1 MEIFEMLSFDIGE
14 FVTSPAGIIMMV
26 GIVLLI
32 VGIVLMF
39 MGKGKGDASEKAAVE
54 NVAETSETK
63 EMPIPVANPTE
74 EPKVEETPVV
84 NAAPVVEAT
93 PVVVEA
99 TPTTESVTTPAVEPI
114 DFNANENVAA
124 PAVVAETLDMTTEI
138 KPESLNGIVENS
150 TPVVESLDAPVVE
163 TPVPAVVEATP
174 VVETPAP
181 AVVEATPVVETPV
194 SVYGGANPEVK
205 NVFEEKPREIYGG
218 ANPLENTAPI
228 PTQTVKEAYSG
239 AMSATP
245 VAETPAPAVVEATP
259 VVETPAPAVVEAT
272 PVVETPAPAV
282 VETTPVVETP
292 APAVVEAPEV
302 KKEEIETLEF

>member
-14 FVTSPAGIIMMV
+14 FVTSPAGIIMIV

-32 VGIVLMF
+32 IGIVLMF
-39 MGKGKGDASEKAAVE
+39 MGKGKTDASQPATDEK
-54 NVAETSETK
+54 VAEPSETK
-63 EMPIPVANPTE
+63 EIPVVASTE
-74 EPKVEETPVV
+74 APKAEDAPVV
-84 NAAPVVEAT
+84 NATSVVETTA
-93 PVVVEA
+93 PVVVESTA
-99 TPTTESVTTPAVEPI
+99 TTESVTAPPVEPI
-114 DFNANENVAA
+114 NFNSAETLNETVN
-124 PAVVAETLDMTTEI
+124 PTPVVVTETLDMTTEI
-138 KPESLNGIVENS
+138 KPESLNVAVENPA
-150 TPVVESLDAPVVE
+150 PVVESLDAPVAEAPTPAVVEATPVVE
-163 TPVPAVVEATP
+163 TPAVVEATP

-181 AVVEATPVVETPV
+181 VAETPV

-205 NVFEEKPREIYGG
+205 EVFEEKPREIYGG

-239 AMSATP
+239 SMSATP
-245 VAETPAPAVVEATP
+245 VA
-259 VVETPAPAVVEAT
+259 ETPAPAVVEAT